1 MTLNPR
7 IAPALAAALE
17 KKGYAALTEVQSAV
31 IAEEADGRDL
41 LVSAQTGS
49 GKTAAFGMAMAKTLL
64 GDDDQFNQPD
74 LPMALIVAP
83 TRELALQVQR
93 ELAWLYG
100 EARGQIA
107 SCVGGMDPRAERK
120 ALERGCHIVVGT
132 PGRLRDHIERG
143 ALDMSQLKAVVL
155 DEADEML
162 DFGFREDLEYILDA
176 APASRRTLL
185 FSATVPRAIADI
197 ARRFQK
203 DALRISTVSER
214 GQHADIEYRALSV
227 APSDR
232 ENAIINVLRYYDA
245 ERAIIFCATREA
257 VNRLAARFGNRG
269 FAAVALSGELTQKER
284 THALQ
289 ALRDGRARVCVA
301 TDVAARGIDLPGL
314 ELVIHADL
322 PTNSDVLLHRS
333 GRTGRAG
340 AKGVCAIIVPH
351 TRRGRANR
359 LLRDAK
365 LQAEW
370 AEAPSSDDVR
380 ARDRERLMADP
391 ILTEEIDEA
400 MKVDTDALLEKFT
413 AEQLAAAFL
422 RARLATPPSAEDL
435 LSGPAAQND
444 RPERKPRENFKAS
457 VWFRLSA
464 GRKAKAEPRWLLPL
478 ICRLG
483 HVTKREIG
491 SIQIGETETRFE
503 IDAEHAD
510 RFAKALA
517 ENGGGENNI
526 RVSPDDGSEMQRA
539 GPNDGPTDART
550 PKMRHREKSR
560 HRETD
565 TDGYPINRNRDDA
578 APRSY
583 EDRKPHD
590 QRERD
595 GETGGDRGADK
606 PRYDKKPYEKKAYG
620 DKKPFGDKNPYGDK
634 KPYEKKS
641 FGDKKPYGKKAD
653 GDRPFKGKPKP
664 DYDRADSPVGGDD
677 KPWEKKPRADKPDWK
692 KDDKPRRPR
701 ADKPVADKPQRDDRP
716 AAKARPA
723 GDLTNPNARPDKG
736 EDSSWAR
743 KRKPAAGGFK
753 KKGGGYDKPA
763 GKKPGFKKDG
773 AKPFEQGATLKRK
786 PKG

>member
-49 GKTAAFGMAMAKTLL
+49 GKTAAFGMALAPTLL
-64 GDDDQFNQPD
+64 GDDTEFGQPD

-100 EARGQIA
+100 DARGQIA
-107 SCVGGMDPRAERK
+107 SCVGGMDPRTERRT
-120 ALERGCHIVVGT
+120 LERGCHIVVGT

-143 ALDMSQLKAVVL
+143 ALDMSALRAVVL

-245 ERAIIFCATREA
+245 ERAIVFCATREA
-257 VNRLAARFGNRG
+257 VNRLSARFGNRG

-351 TRRGRANR
+351 TRRGRAQR

-370 AEAPSSDDVR
+370 ADAPTADDVR

-391 ILTEEIDEA
+391 ILTEAADEELA
-400 MKVDTDALLEKFT
+400 ADARILLEKFT

-422 RARLATPPSAEDL
+422 RARIATLPSAEDL
-435 LSGPAAQND
+435 LSGPAAQSD
-444 RPERKPRENFKAS
+444 RPERAPRENFKAS

-503 IDAEHAD
+503 IDAAHAD

-526 RVSPDDGSEMQRA
+526 RVTPDDGSDMQRA
-539 GPNDGPTDART
+539 GPSDGPTDART

-565 TDGYPINRNRDDA
+565 SDGYPVSRPREDR
-578 APRSY
+578 APRAEAGGDY
-583 EDRKPHD
+583 EDRKPYA

-595 GETGGDRGADK
+595 GETGGDK
-606 PRYDKKPYEKKAYG
+606 PRYEKKPYEKKAFGDKKPYG
-620 DKKPFGDKNPYGDK
+620 DKKPFGDK
-634 KPYEKKS
+634 KPYEKK
-641 FGDKKPYGKKAD
+641 PYGKAAE
-653 GDRPFKGKPKP
+653 GERPFKGKPKP
-664 DYDRADSPVGGDD
+664 DYDRAESPVGGDE
-677 KPWEKKPRADKPDWK
+677 KPWEKKPRADKPFK
-692 KDDKPRRPR
+692 GKPSGDKPFRSERP
-701 ADKPVADKPQRDDRP
+701 AAAASDDRP
-716 AAKARPA
+716 ARKARPT

-736 EDSSWAR
+736 EDSAWAR

-753 KKGGGYDKPA
+753 KKAGGYDKPA
-763 GKKPGFKKDG
+763 GKKPGPKKDG
-773 AKPFEQGATLKRK
+773 GKPFEKGATLKRK

>member
-1 MTLNPR
+1 MTENNR

-31 IAEEADGRDL
+31 IAEETEGRDL

-49 GKTAAFGMAMAKTLL
+49 GKTVAFGLSIAPTLL
-64 GDDDQFNQPD
+64 GDDTNFNAPD
-74 LPMALIVAP
+74 LPMALVVAP
-83 TRELALQVQR
+83 TRELALQVQK
-93 ELAWLYG
+93 ELTWLYG
-100 EARGQIA
+100 EAGGRIA
-107 SCVGGMDPRAERK
+107 SCVGGMDPRAERRV
-120 ALERGCHIVVGT
+120 LERGCHIVVGT

-203 DALRISTVSER
+203 DALRITTVSER
-214 GQHADIEYRALSV
+214 GQHADIEYRALTV

-269 FAAVALSGELTQKER
+269 FATVALSGELTQNER

-322 PTNSDVLLHRS
+322 PTNADVLLHRS

-340 AKGVCAIIVPH
+340 AKGVCAIIVPF
-351 TRRGRANR
+351 TRRSRAQR
-359 LLRDAK
+359 LLRDAR
-365 LQAEW
+365 LQVEW
-370 AEAPSSDDVR
+370 ADAPGADDVR
-380 ARDRERLMADP
+380 AKDRERLMADP
-391 ILTEEIDEA
+391 VLTEAVDEEL
-400 MKVDTDALLEKFT
+400 KGDVDALMEAFS

-422 RARLATPPSAEDL
+422 RARLANLPSAEDL

-444 RPERKPRENFKAS
+444 RPERKPRENFKES

-464 GRKAKAEPRWLLPL
+464 GRRAKAEPRWLLPL

-503 IDAEHAD
+503 IDAQHAE
-510 RFAKALA
+510 RFTTALA
-517 ENGGGENNI
+517 ENGGGEKNI
-526 RVSPDDGSEMQRA
+526 RVTPCDGSELQRA
-539 GPNDGPTDART
+539 GPNDGPTDGRT
-550 PKMRHREKSR
+550 PKMRHRKGPRRQEQ
-560 HRETD
+560 TD
-565 TDGYPINRNRDDA
+565 SDGYPLDRKRDDW
-578 APRSY
+578 
-583 EDRKPHD
+583 K
-590 QRERD
+590 QD
-595 GETGGDRGADK
+595 GEDK
-606 PRYDKKPYEKKAYG
+606 PRFKKKSFEKKPHGDKKPYADKKPKGGKTDFG
-620 DKKPFGDKNPYGDK
+620 DKKPFARTD
-634 KPYEKKS
+634 
-641 FGDKKPYGKKAD
+641 D
-653 GDRPFKGKPKP
+653 GDRPYRAKPKPHADRASSPLDSGDVPLKRKPRKPKP
-664 DYDRADSPVGGDD
+664 DS
-677 KPWEKKPRADKPDWK
+677 
-692 KDDKPRRPR
+692 
-701 ADKPVADKPQRDDRP
+701 
-716 AAKARPA
+716 
-723 GDLTNPNARPDKG
+723 
-736 EDSSWAR
+736 
-743 KRKPAAGGFK
+743 
-753 KKGGGYDKPA
+753 
-763 GKKPGFKKDG
+763 KPGGKSGGKTIGKFSGKPPRK
-773 AKPFEQGATLKRK
+773 AKPPK
-786 PKG
+786 P